1 MKILINEEQ
10 LKTLRV
16 HLMNEQISDIGDV
29 QISEQELE
37 DILDGYLNSAIFSDT
52 PELPDFEAKY
62 EPYEKS
68 DFNVDSLIDAYVD
81 IKKILREIGNEAVRQ
96 LVDEDSY
103 TTGMYIWLFRNGNP
117 IRGKFYDEPESIF
130 REKIKSI
137 AKKMGKKRLDLNDD
151 GELIFVDDI

>member
-16 HLMNEQISDIGDV
+16 YLMNEQISDIGDV

-81 IKKILREIGNEAVRQ
+81 IKKILRELGNETVRQ
-96 LVDEDSY
+96 LVEEDSY
-103 TTGMYIWLFRNGNP
+103 GLGMGIWMARKG
-117 IRGKFYDEPESIF
+117 IESPF
-130 REKIKSI
+130 
-137 AKKMGKKRLDLNDD
+137 AKEMGVNIEDKLTSVASKLTKKRLDLNDD